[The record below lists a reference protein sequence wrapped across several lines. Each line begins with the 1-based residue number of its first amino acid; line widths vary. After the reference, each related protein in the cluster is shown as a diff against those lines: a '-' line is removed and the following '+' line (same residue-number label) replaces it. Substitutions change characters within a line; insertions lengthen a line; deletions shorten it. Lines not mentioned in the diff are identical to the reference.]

1 MGNANS
7 SNGQLEERHRNTMT
21 ETADVIR
28 QIKLLLV
35 EDMQIDVRPEDIPDD
50 YSLLESGLALDSI
63 LIAELITRIE
73 DRFGVQ
79 FDDRALD
86 ADLFNN
92 LSRLAAFVESHRT
105 AARLDAALAQPKEAG
120 C

>member
-1 MGNANS
+1 
-7 SNGQLEERHRNTMT
+7 MT
-21 ETADVIR
+21 EAVDVIR
-28 QIKLLLV
+28 QIKLVLV
-35 EDMQIDVRPEDIPDD
+35 EDMEIGVRPEDIPDD

-73 DRFGVQ
+73 DRFGIQ
-79 FDDRALD
+79 FDERTLQ

-92 LSRLAAFVESHRT
+92 LSRLAAFVESQRS
-105 AARLDAALAQPKEAG
+105 AAHLDAPLGQTKEAA